1 MLIVFSACKKKKI
14 PDVDFAQEMRKLV
27 IEIAVE
33 AKTVNPNFII
43 IPQNGAPLITNN
55 HETDGELVLEYLAAI
70 DGQGQEDLFYG
81 YQKDDKK
88 TPQESTDYLLYF
100 LNLLESNGVEVLTT
114 DYCRSIDNI
123 NDSYAKNGANGF
135 ISFAATE
142 RNLTN
147 IPDDLVNVNN
157 ENDLDILNLSDA
169 KNFLYL
175 INTSVKFSEKSD
187 FLAAVSGTNYDII
200 IMDRDFNDEQFS
212 ADEISTLKTK
222 QNGGK
227 RLVICYMSIGE
238 AEDYRSYWDSSW
250 EKEKNSPEWLY
261 AENKKWRGNY
271 KVFYWMQSW
280 KNIIYGTENSYLTSI
295 IKKDFDGVYLDII
308 DAYEYYEEKK

>member
-175 INTSVKFSEKSD
+175 INTSEKFSEKSD